1 MIVFD
6 WALDVRGVALRQL
19 SKQAGRWSICRVRC
33 GGIDDHRR
41 WPPTLQLRSGW
52 CVWDSRRLGNMSG
65 PYAAPRDA
73 PCRKHGGPGRAA
85 AGPSRR
91 RRRCQRSQRRS
102 ASPTSCTTLGFQ
114 ARVDER
120 LRPPTKGA
128 GACRGWSEGRRR
140 GGWRCYSVQASARPV
155 WVSSSG
161 SYDVESGGDHAPI
174 PPVRPLSSQA
184 KHSVLY
190 TVYHRIQKMS
200 ARRLN
205 GRRGDLHWD
214 PL

>member
-102 ASPTSCTTLGFQ
+102 ASPTSCTTLGVQ

-140 GGWRCYSVQASARPV
+140 GGWRFYSVRPPHV
-155 WVSSSG
+155 PSG
-161 SYDVESGGDHAPI
+161 FHLLDPMMLKVGA
-174 PPVRPLSSQA
+174 
-184 KHSVLY
+184 
-190 TVYHRIQKMS
+190 T
-200 ARRLN
+200 ARRSHQSGHCQVKLN
-205 GRRGDLHWD
+205 TLYYIRFIIGSRR
-214 PL
+214 